1 MGKRWTE
8 REEKILMQM
17 VDDKTDYED
26 IAIRL
31 GRSKGSVVSKAKDM
45 RRRANM
51 PPKEPKQRS
60 DAWKDHEVETLINMF
75 EDGFKTSEIAKHLGR
90 GVAGTRFKLVKLR
103 QEGHRIDRRRTI
115 RENTEVLRKAKGIK
129 LGRISTALFSDQDTN
144 VSREA
149 VDWIVSYAIKNRY
162 PTLAEAL
169 VDIALEQYFQEMEN
183 DNV

>member
-8 REEKILMQM
+8 REEKLLMQM

-26 IAIRL
+26 IAVRL
-31 GRSKGSVVSKAKDM
+31 GRSKGSVISKAKDM

-75 EDGFKTSEIAKHLGR
+75 EDDFKTSEIAERLGR
-90 GVAGTRFKLVKLR
+90 GLAGTRFKLVKLR

-149 VDWIVSYAIKNRY
+149 VDWIVNYAVSNGY

-169 VDIALEQYFQEMEN
+169 VDIALEQYFQETTN
-183 DNV
+183 G

>member
-26 IAIRL
+26 IAVRL

-51 PPKEPKQRS
+51 PPKEPKQRC
-60 DAWKDHEVETLINMF
+60 DAWKAHEIETLINMF
-75 EDGFKTSEIAKHLGR
+75 GDGFKTSEIAEHLGR
-90 GVAGTRFKLVKLR
+90 GLAGTRFKLVKLR

-115 RENTEVLRKAKGIK
+115 RENAEVLRKAKGIK
-129 LGRISTALFSDQDTN
+129 LGRISTSLFSDQDTN

-149 VDWIVSYAIKNRY
+149 VDWIVNYAVSNGY
-162 PTLAEAL
+162 PTLAECL
-169 VDIALEQYFQEMEN
+169 VDIALEQYFQETA
-183 DNV
+183 VGR

>member
-1 MGKRWTE
+1 MGQRWTE
-8 REEKILMQM
+8 REEKLLMQM

-26 IAIRL
+26 IAVRL
-31 GRSKGSVVSKAKDM
+31 GRSKGSVISKAKDM

-75 EDGFKTSEIAKHLGR
+75 EDGFKTSEIAEQLGR
-90 GVAGTRFKLVKLR
+90 GLAGTRFKLVKLR

-129 LGRISTALFSDQDTN
+129 LGRISTALFSEQDTN

-149 VDWIVSYAIKNRY
+149 VDWIMNYAVSNGY

>member
-1 MGKRWTE
+1 MGERWTE

-17 VDDKTDYED
+17 VDDKEDYNT
-26 IAIRL
+26 IAGTLNRTM
-31 GRSKGSVVSKAKDM
+31 GSVISKAKDM
-45 RRRANM
+45 RRKANM

-60 DAWKDHEVETLINMF
+60 DAWKDHEVETLINMYG
-75 EDGFKTSEIAKHLGR
+75 DGFKTSEIAERLGR
-90 GVAGTRFKLVKLR
+90 GLAGTRFKLVKLR
-103 QEGHRIDRRRTI
+103 QEGHRIDRRRTV
-115 RENTEVLRKAKGIK
+115 RENAEVLRKATGIK
-129 LGRISTALFSDQDTN
+129 LGRISAALFSDQDTN

-162 PTLAEAL
+162 PTLAECL

>member
-26 IAIRL
+26 IAVRL

-60 DAWKDHEVETLINMF
+60 DAWKDHEIETLIDMYS
-75 EDGFKTSEIAKHLGR
+75 DGFKTSEIAEHLGR
-90 GVAGTRFKLVKLR
+90 GLAGTRFKLVKLR

-162 PTLAEAL
+162 PTLAECL
-169 VDIALEQYFQEMEN
+169 VDIALEQYFQEMA
-183 DNV
+183 DG

>member
-1 MGKRWTE
+1 MGQRWTE

-51 PPKEPKQRS
+51 PPKDPKQRS
-60 DAWKDHEVETLINMF
+60 DAWKAHEVEKLIDMYT
-75 EDGFKTSEIAKHLGR
+75 DGYKVSEIAEHLGR
-90 GVAGTRFKLVKLR
+90 GLAGTRFKLVKLR

-129 LGRISTALFSDQDTN
+129 LGRISTSLFSDQDTN

-149 VDWIVSYAIKNRY
+149 VDWIVNYAVSNGY
-162 PTLAEAL
+162 PTLAECL
-169 VDIALEQYFQEMEN
+169 VDIALEQYFQETAN
-183 DNV
+183 GQ

>member
-8 REEKILMQM
+8 REEKLLMQM

-26 IAIRL
+26 IAVRL
-31 GRSKGSVVSKAKDM
+31 GRSKGSVISKAKDM

-75 EDGFKTSEIAKHLGR
+75 EDGFKTSEIAERLGR
-90 GVAGTRFKLVKLR
+90 GLAGTRFKLVKLR

-149 VDWIVSYAIKNRY
+149 VDWIVNYAVSNSY

-169 VDIALEQYFQEMEN
+169 VDIALEQYFQETTN
-183 DNV
+183 G

>member
-26 IAIRL
+26 IAVRL

-45 RRRANM
+45 RQRANM

-60 DAWKDHEVETLINMF
+60 DAWKDHEIETLIDMF
-75 EDGFKTSEIAKHLGR
+75 GDGYKVSLIAEHLGR
-90 GVAGTRFKLVKLR
+90 GLAATRWMLVKLR
-103 QEGHRIDRRRTI
+103 NKGHRIDRRRTV
-115 RENTEVLRKAKGIK
+115 RENSNVLRKSKGIN
-129 LGRISTALFSDQDTN
+129 LGRISAALFSDQDTN

-149 VDWIVSYAIKNRY
+149 ADWIVNYAVSNGY

-169 VDIALEQYFQEMEN
+169 VDIALEQYFQEMK
-183 DNV
+183 DA